1 MNMKQEMVS
10 WLRTTHWD
18 VFGCLNFKRKPTE
31 IDSQKVLAYFWNRV
45 DRYYF
50 GNASHRKNLRVERM
64 CFLHTGISNTNYHF
78 HFVANAPRLV
88 SQYDFVNKLNRTW
101 RYEVRESGW
110 FSYIQ
115 PARSQ
120 QAVCN
125 YLVHEFYKLGMDSFN
140 TLGSYKNLN

>member
-1 MNMKQEMVS
+1 MNMTQERGS

-18 VFGCLNFKRKPTE
+18 VFGCLNFRFKQNET
-31 IDSQKVLAYFWNRV
+31 DAQKILAYFWNKI
-45 DRYYF
+45 DRHYF

-64 CFLHTGISNTNYHF
+64 CFLHTGKTNTNFHF
-78 HFVANAPRLV
+78 HFVANTPKLV
-88 SQYDFVNKLNRTW
+88 NKYDFAHKLNRTW
-101 RYEVRESGW
+101 RFDVKEGGW
-110 FSYIQ
+110 FNYIW

-125 YLVHEFYKLGMDSFN
+125 YLLREFYKLGVDSFN

>member
-31 IDSQKVLAYFWNRV
+31 MDAQKVLAYFWNRV

-64 CFLHTGISNTNYHF
+64 CFLHTGISNANYHF

-88 SQYDFVNKLNRTW
+88 NQHDFVNKLNRSW
-101 RYEVRESGW
+101 R
-110 FSYIQ
+110 
-115 PARSQ
+115 
-120 QAVCN
+120 
-125 YLVHEFYKLGMDSFN
+125 
-140 TLGSYKNLN
+140 